1 MTPPTIHL
9 NGTSAESLI
18 EAYTAAYD
26 ALEVAYEAMKAT
38 YPNNRDFYVQG
49 EHAIDAAI
57 FEHRSRLQKIDDL
70 KAGLDMLIGSI
81 MVQSTKSAGSV
92 L

>member
-26 ALEVAYEAMKAT
+26 ALEVAYEAMKST

-49 EHAIDAAI
+49 GHAIEAAI
-57 FEHRSRLQKIDDL
+57 REHRSRLQKIDDL
-70 KAGLDMLIGSI
+70 KAELDVLIGSI
-81 MVQSTKSAGSV
+81 MAQSAKSAGSV
-92 L
+92 S